1 MKHRAIT
8 SNRVKKYL
16 REKGI
21 PCKNVDGSLNV
32 LIMQANQTSHYCVV
46 EMREM
51 QDDWYDRHKPFRF
64 ARVNANTFKGIVEGI
79 DKYLRE

>member
-1 MKHRAIT
+1 MTHRAIT

-21 PCKNVDGSLNV
+21 PCKNIEGSLNV
-32 LIMQANQTSHYCVV
+32 LIMKASSKSHYCVV

-51 QDDWYDRHKPFRF
+51 EQEWYDKHKPFKF
-64 ARVNANTFKGIVEGI
+64 SRVYAKTLKGLLDGI
-79 DKYLRE
+79 EKYLYE

>member
-21 PCKNVDGSLNV
+21 PCKNIDGSLNV
-32 LIMQANQTSHYCVV
+32 LVMKANSDNHYCVV

-51 QDDWYDRHKPFRF
+51 EDDWYGKHKPFKF
-64 ARVNANTFKGIVEGI
+64 ARVNAKTFKGLVEGI
-79 DKYLRE
+79 GNYLNN

>member
-1 MKHRAIT
+1 MSHRAIT

-21 PCKNVDGSLNV
+21 PCKNIDGSLNV
-32 LIMQANQTSHYCVV
+32 LVMKANSDSHYCVV

-51 QDDWYDRHKPFRF
+51 QEDWYEKHKPFKF
-64 ARVNANTFKGIVEGI
+64 TRVYAKTFKGLVNGI
-79 DKYLRE
+79 DNYLNK